1 MSVTARE
8 FNQITAANT
17 SARQP
22 IVLVHGLWCL
32 ASSWRNWQAFL
43 EDRGYAVV
51 AVDWPGDPATV
62 ESAREGGGTLAGT
75 SAATVAVHVR
85 EVVALLDRTPILIGH
100 SMGGLVVEIVAGQ
113 GVAAATIAIG
123 PAQMKGVWTLPASV
137 LKALLPILGDPRNIN
152 RTVMLSED
160 QFKYIFATTL
170 DEAEAAELYQECVP
184 APAKPLFE
192 VGTAN
197 LNPRAVTAVNT
208 AQPERGPLLMFAG
221 ENDTVTPYAI
231 VEAAYKRQQKNPHP
245 TELVEILGAG
255 HSFVV
260 DHNWADLAERSV
272 EFLAQHGL

>member
-17 SARQP
+17 SGSQP
-22 IVLVHGLWCL
+22 VVLVHGLWCL

-62 ESAREGGGTLAGT
+62 ESARDGGGSLTGI
-75 SAATVAVHVR
+75 SVATVAEHVR
-85 EVVALLDRTPILIGH
+85 EVVALLERTPILIGH
-100 SMGGLVVEIVAGQ
+100 SMGGLVVEMVAGA

-137 LKALLPILGDPRNIN
+137 IKALGPILADPRNLS
-152 RTVMLSED
+152 RTVMLSSS

-197 LNPRAVTAVNT
+197 LAPRGVTAVDT
-208 AQPERGPLLMFAG
+208 AQPERGPMLLFAG
-221 ENDTVTPYAI
+221 ENDTVTPYPI
-231 VEAAYKRQQKNPHP
+231 VEAAYKRQKKNPHP
-245 TELVEILGAG
+245 TELVEIVGAG

-260 DHNWADLAERSV
+260 DHNWSDLAERSI
-272 EFLAQHGL
+272 EFLARHGL

>member
-8 FNQITAANT
+8 SNQITAANT
-17 SARQP
+17 SGRQP

-51 AVDWPGDPATV
+51 AVDWPGDALSV
-62 ESAREGGGTLAGT
+62 ASAREGGGTLADT
-75 SAATVAVHVR
+75 SAATVVAHVR
-85 EVVALLDRTPILIGH
+85 EVVDLLERKPILIGH
-100 SMGGLVVEIVAGQ
+100 SMGGLVVEILAGA

-123 PAQMKGVWTLPASV
+123 PAQMKGVWTLPATV
-137 LKALLPILGDPRNIN
+137 LKALLPILADPRNIN

-160 QFKYIFATTL
+160 QFRYIFATTL
-170 DEAEAAELYQECVP
+170 DDAEAGELYQDCVP

-197 LNPRAVTAVNT
+197 LNPRAVTSVDT
-208 AQPERGPLLMFAG
+208 AQPARGPLLMFAG
-221 ENDTVTPYAI
+221 ESDTVTPYAI
-231 VEAAYKRQQKNPHP
+231 VEAAYKRQRKNPHP

-260 DHNWADLAERSV
+260 DHNWADLAERSI
-272 EFLAQHGL
+272 EFLARHGL

>member
-17 SARQP
+17 SGSQP
-22 IVLVHGLWCL
+22 VVLVHGLWCL

-62 ESAREGGGTLAGT
+62 ESARDGGGSLAGI
-75 SAATVAVHVR
+75 SVAAVAAHVR
-85 EVVALLDRTPILIGH
+85 EVVALLERKPILIGH
-100 SMGGLVVEIVAGQ
+100 SMGGLVVEMVAGA

-123 PAQMKGVWTLPASV
+123 PAQMKGVWTLPATV
-137 LKALLPILGDPRNIN
+137 IKALGPILADPRNLA
-152 RTVMLSED
+152 RTVMLTKR
-160 QFKYIFATTL
+160 QFRYVFATTL
-170 DEAEAAELYQECVP
+170 DETEAAELYQECVP

-197 LNPRAVTAVNT
+197 LAPRGVTAVDT
-208 AQPERGPLLMFAG
+208 AQPERGPMLLFAG

-231 VEAAYKRQQKNPHP
+231 VEAAYKRQKKNPHP
-245 TELVEILGAG
+245 TELVEVVGAG

-260 DHNWADLAERSV
+260 DHNWSDLAARSI
-272 EFLAQHGL
+272 EFLARHGF

>member
-17 SARQP
+17 SGRQP

-51 AVDWPGDPATV
+51 AVDWPGDAATV
-62 ESAREGGGTLAGT
+62 EAAREGGGSLAGI
-75 SAATVAVHVR
+75 SAGTVAAHVR
-85 EVVALLDRTPILIGH
+85 DVVGQLDRKPILIGH
-100 SMGGLVVEIVAGQ
+100 SMGGLVVEIVAGA

-123 PAQMKGVWTLPASV
+123 PAQMKGIWTLPGTV
-137 LKALLPILGDPRNIN
+137 LKALGPILADPRNLS
-152 RTVMLSED
+152 RTVMLSES

-170 DEAEAAELYQECVP
+170 DETEAAELYQDCVP

-197 LNPRAVTAVNT
+197 LAPRGVTAVDT

-221 ENDTVTPYAI
+221 EKDTVTPYAI
-231 VEAAYKRQQKNPHP
+231 VEAAYKRQKRNPNP
-245 TELVEILGAG
+245 TEMVEIIGAG

-260 DHNWADLAERSV
+260 DHNWSDLAERSI
-272 EFLAQHGL
+272 EFLARHGL